1 MPGAELLQQL
11 CVGLVEHIEQRDH
24 SYSSI
29 LPALRTLAL
38 LMDHNYGFYQVKW
51 YTAGF
56 YLDVSQLLMFVL
68 AGMIY
73 KHTDSIIGAIMG
85 SCVTFVNRIKPQL
98 AAYHVSIFTYKLN
111 ALLVPVCQKT
121 FMIFSFF

>member
-38 LMDHNYGFYQVKW
+38 LMDHNYGFYHVKW

-56 YLDVSQLLMFVL
+56 YLYISQLLMFVI
-68 AGMIY
+68 ACIIY
-73 KHTDSIIGAIMG
+73 KRTDSVIGAIMG
-85 SCVTFVNRIKPQL
+85 SCVTFVKRIKPKL
-98 AAYHVSIFTYKLN
+98 AANNVSIFTYKFK
-111 ALLVPVCQKT
+111 ALFVPVCQKP
-121 FMIFSFF
+121 FRICCFF

>member
-51 YTAGF
+51 YTDGF
-56 YLDVSQLLMFVL
+56 YLYISELLMFVL
-68 AGMIY
+68 ACIVY
-73 KHTDSIIGAIMG
+73 KHTVSVIGAIMG
-85 SCVTFVNRIKPQL
+85 SSVTFVKRIKCTF
-98 AAYHVSIFTYKLN
+98 SSCMSKTIFGTLF
-111 ALLVPVCQKT
+111 LLIVH
-121 FMIFSFF
+121 